1 MAQVST
7 VTGMVDAGELGTTLI
22 HEHLRNQDEA
32 VHNQW
37 PQAGAAKEEP
47 PHEVAAGEDFDGA
60 GREAKAGGELGGKTI
75 GEAPARFLRGG
86 ANFMKRGSRGAGV

>member
-7 VTGMVDAGELGTTLI
+7 VTGMVEAEELGTTLI

-37 PQAGAAKEEP
+37 PQAGAVKEEP
-47 PHEVAAGEDFDGA
+47 PQEVAAGEDRGDG
-60 GREAKAGGELGGKTI
+60 LG
-75 GEAPARFLRGG
+75 LRL
-86 ANFMKRGSRGAGV
+86 RVPQLRS